1 MSIFDTNA
9 EPILVIV
16 NKIDN
21 LQSIEAVDAG
31 CGAGRHDIF
40 LYRYF
45 GDRLKLTCLDADAA
59 LLKNLSTYL
68 VRHGVK
74 NFQTAN
80 STADTM
86 PFQNNSVDCMF
97 TFNKLHHYD
106 IPRFLRESARIL
118 KNSGY
123 LFIYTRL
130 FERDGKD
137 VSGRQSAGF
146 GEKNSHLYTMETL
159 KQTLDTIES
168 FKIESIAFFAY
179 NRLASLEQLLFR
191 PRHHDGSNFSLY
203 SPEEL
208 EEALKAFSIKI
219 QDENKDPQ
227 LGLRFD
233 ENVLFIIKK
242 E

>member
-1 MSIFDTNA
+1 MSIFDTNT

-45 GDRLKLTCLDADAA
+45 GDRLKLTCLDADAD

-68 VRHGVK
+68 ARHGVK

-80 STADTM
+80 STADIM
-86 PFQNNSVDCMF
+86 PFQSNSVDCMF
-97 TFNKLHHYD
+97 TFNTLNKYD
-106 IPRFLRESARIL
+106 STFFLRESARIL
-118 KNSGY
+118 RNGGY
-123 LFIYTRL
+123 LFIYTGL
-130 FERDGKD
+130 FESGHRGDSGQHFPEPGGGKLH
-137 VSGRQSAGF
+137 F
-146 GEKNSHLYTMETL
+146 YTMNTL
-159 KQTLDTIES
+159 KQTLDRIDS

-191 PRHHDGSNFSLY
+191 PRHHDGSSFSLY

-208 EEALKAFSIKI
+208 EEALKAFSIKV
-219 QDENKDPQ
+219 QDENKDPR